1 MIRDERIQ
9 SSKRRIA
16 SQTFGLWYI
25 LLLATLLYRQFYLRQ
40 SLDQYWDIAAI
51 FFCGTLYT
59 SIALFARGA
68 VYESMATRSLK
79 WAAPI
84 ILVSIVITAY
94 FLGNIKSIGDLV
106 ETILGAALG
115 LAVINFLFFV
125 LYRRWEKRIDI
136 G

>member
-1 MIRDERIQ
+1 
-9 SSKRRIA
+9 
-16 SQTFGLWYI
+16 
-25 LLLATLLYRQFYLRQ
+25 
-40 SLDQYWDIAAI
+40 
-51 FFCGTLYT
+51 
-59 SIALFARGA
+59 